1 VGERSEALAG
11 LAATVAR
18 FVEEEAVVGA
28 ELLVLEGGRVLLHEA
43 FGWRD
48 REEQLPMQLNTIYN
62 IRSMTKSLVGAA
74 IQILIDEGRLAP
86 AQPVAEFLPGFDN
99 DASRTITVE
108 HLLTHR
114 SGLPVSVVQGL
125 NDYPDLFALANAAG
139 ERGPEFEPESR
150 FSYSDAGADALGAIV
165 QVVTGMTLEEFL
177 QIRLLE
183 PLGMEDTFGTLEADD
198 PRWDRVASLYL
209 GRPGSWIRG
218 WKPEG
223 ASMYPF
229 MWGSQGLY
237 STPADY
243 ARFLALW
250 MDQGVCG
257 TRRILSPEAVERT
270 LTPRSVLLA
279 IGSDIRQP
287 TNFTSLAVSYG
298 QMAVLHTP
306 SGAGQGSDPVVIG
319 HAGSDGTIAWAWPD
333 RGLTVLYFTQ
343 SRGTVTHLRLERAL
357 EWLLIDPESH
367 PTPPDPARLRPFLG
381 EYVANFGPFKDAM
394 FRVFEQDGFL
404 AVEIPGQVTTE
415 LRDPTPD
422 GRWASVVID
431 RVSVMF
437 ERDDSGEVTAMKW
450 QDRGTVYTLPR
461 ATATPDDALDVTS
474 LARYAGRYT
483 VPEAGHEVEV
493 VIHEGGLAINVPGT
507 GLVELEDQD
516 EEGFF
521 RVRVNPSLRIR
532 FDGGPDGEVVSFT
545 VYAPDGSTF
554 VRPRITDGE
563 KPSKADLKNHQGYRR

>member
-257 TRRILSPEAVERT
+257 TRRILS
-270 LTPRSVLLA
+270 
-279 IGSDIRQP
+279 
-287 TNFTSLAVSYG
+287 
-298 QMAVLHTP
+298 TP

-415 LRDPTPD
+415 LRDPTWLSIGCP
-422 GRWASVVID
+422 
-431 RVSVMF
+431 
-437 ERDDSGEVTAMKW
+437 
-450 QDRGTVYTLPR
+450 
-461 ATATPDDALDVTS
+461 
-474 LARYAGRYT
+474 
-483 VPEAGHEVEV
+483 
-493 VIHEGGLAINVPGT
+493 
-507 GLVELEDQD
+507 
-516 EEGFF
+516 
-521 RVRVNPSLRIR
+521 
-532 FDGGPDGEVVSFT
+532 
-545 VYAPDGSTF
+545 
-554 VRPRITDGE
+554 
-563 KPSKADLKNHQGYRR
+563 